1 MNKINWSTPTL
12 PKGFSSESFTA
23 ASIARVER
31 EADEI
36 LHRFGLAAPK
46 KNRPK
51 PTSRFNLMD
60 VSDIAKSK
68 PIGWRI
74 KGVIPDSG
82 IAAIYGPSGSAKTF
96 LALDMALS
104 LSKGLRWF
112 GMRTKACPVVYV
124 CLEGESGLSNRVSA
138 YLTRNDVAGE
148 VYFLTQP
155 VSLLNEKDAPE
166 LAKAIIESEA
176 AGGVVIID
184 TLNRAAP
191 GMDENASGDMGKVIA
206 MVKGLQ
212 CALGGLVLLVHHTGK
227 DATKGMRGHSSLLAA
242 LDAAVEVTRNGD
254 QRSWQVAKSKDGED
268 GTAHPFK
275 LEVVQL
281 GIDDDGD
288 PVTSC
293 VIKADSSNPIKKP
306 LTPSMKL
313 GMDTFHAAATNG
325 VDSSDPRLQAHV
337 DDWRHAF
344 YQATTADTPDG
355 KKRAF
360 QRVRAQLVEQGQLI
374 VHQDIYSVPVGF
386 NPLAGHGT

>member
-1 MNKINWSTPTL
+1 MNTTNIERL
-12 PKGFSSESFTA
+12 PLTEAGQLMIEATVLRQA
-23 ASIARVER
+23 NQIAKN
-31 EADEI
+31 
-36 LHRFGLAAPK
+36 FGA
-46 KNRPK
+46 K
-51 PTSRFNLMD
+51 PFFLKPMSTSRFKLMD
-60 VSDIAKSK
+60 VADIAKSK

-74 KGVIPDSG
+74 KGVVPDSG

-96 LALDMALS
+96 LALDMALA
-104 LSKGLRWF
+104 LSRGLPWF

-124 CLEGESGLSNRVSA
+124 CLEGEAGLSNRVRA
-138 YLTRNDVAGE
+138 YLTRNDAAGE

-212 CALGGLVLLVHHTGK
+212 NAVGGLVMLVHHTGK
-227 DATKGMRGHSSLLAA
+227 DATKGMRGHSSLIAA
-242 LDAAVEVTRNGD
+242 LDAAIEVNRYSD
-254 QRSWQVAKSKDGED
+254 QRSWLVAKSKDGED
-268 GTAHPFK
+268 GAAHPFK
-275 LEVVQL
+275 LEVVEL
-281 GIDDDGD
+281 GIDADGD
-288 PVTSC
+288 SITSC
-293 VIKADSSNPIKKP
+293 VIKVDTSTHVKKP

-325 VDSSDPRLQAHV
+325 TDSANHQLQAHV
-337 DDWRHAF
+337 DNWRHAF
-344 YQATTADTPDG
+344 YQATTADTLDG

-360 QRVRAQLVEQGQLI
+360 QRVRAQLVEQGQL
-374 VHQDIYSVPVGF
+374 VVNQDIYSQPVGL

>member
-1 MNKINWSTPTL
+1 MNNINWSTPTQ
-12 PKGFSSESFTA
+12 PRGFTSDSLTA
-23 ASIARVER
+23 ATIARVER

-36 LHRFGLAAPK
+36 LHRFGLAVPRKKPPK
-46 KNRPK
+46 S
-51 PTSRFNLMD
+51 TSRFKLMD
-60 VSDIAKSK
+60 VADIAKSK

-104 LSKGLRWF
+104 LSIGLPWF

-124 CLEGESGLSNRVSA
+124 CLEGEAGLSNRVSA
-138 YLTRNDVAGE
+138 YLTRNDAAGE

-166 LAKAIIESEA
+166 LAKAIHESEA

-212 CALGGLVLLVHHTGK
+212 SAVGGLVMLVHHTGK
-227 DATKGMRGHSSLLAA
+227 DATKGMRGHSSLIAA
-242 LDAAVEVTRNGD
+242 LDAAIEVTRSGD

-268 GTAHPFK
+268 G
-275 LEVVQL
+275 
-281 GIDDDGD
+281 
-288 PVTSC
+288 
-293 VIKADSSNPIKKP
+293 KAC
-306 LTPSMKL
+306 
-313 GMDTFHAAATNG
+313 
-325 VDSSDPRLQAHV
+325 
-337 DDWRHAF
+337 
-344 YQATTADTPDG
+344 
-355 KKRAF
+355 
-360 QRVRAQLVEQGQLI
+360 
-374 VHQDIYSVPVGF
+374 
-386 NPLAGHGT
+386 